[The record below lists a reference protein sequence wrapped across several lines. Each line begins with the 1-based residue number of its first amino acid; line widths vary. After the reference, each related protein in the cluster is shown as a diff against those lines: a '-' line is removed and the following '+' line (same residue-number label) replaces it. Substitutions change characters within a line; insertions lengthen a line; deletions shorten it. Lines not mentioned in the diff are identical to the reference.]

1 MTEFLSK
8 EGLFTWLRQIAG
20 ERKLIAPV
28 RMWGITLFRPVGS
41 PEDIALDIDNTDLS
55 AKDWF
60 FPPSEALFTVEQQG
74 GGRPLITPA
83 TEDREAV
90 LFGLRPCDALA
101 ISHFDLPFLAEPAD
115 PLYRERREKT
125 VLVGVACARA
135 RPECFCTSAGTA
147 PNDPSHMDILLT
159 EAGDGY
165 ALQAVTEKGRQAL
178 GDTPLES
185 RDIQLPPTPQPDPVP
200 LAGINDIARQ
210 VFDAP
215 YWDRLADRCIH
226 CNLCAYVCPDCY
238 CFDIRD
244 YSAKGKIERV
254 RCWESCQ
261 SAGFTRLA
269 GGHDPRSTKGA
280 RLRQRFYHKFLYF
293 PEQFGPTACTGCG
306 RCVRACPVNIDI
318 REVAAEMQKAAE
330 QVALETG

>member
-8 EGLFTWLRQIAG
+8 EGLFAWLGRIAG

-28 RMWGITLFRPVGS
+28 HMWGITLFRAVDS
-41 PEDIALDIDNTDLS
+41 PENIALDIENTDLS

-60 FPPSEALFTVEQQG
+60 FPPSEALFTVDQREDH
-74 GGRPLITPA
+74 PHITPA
-83 TEDREAV
+83 TENREAV

-101 ISHFDLPFLAEPAD
+101 ISHFDMPFLAEPAD
-115 PLYRERREKT
+115 NLYRERREKT

-147 PNDPSHMDILLT
+147 PNDSSLLDIMLT

-165 ALQAVTEKGRQAL
+165 ALEVVTEKGRKAL

-185 RDIQLPPTPQPDPVP
+185 LGFELTSPPQPDPVP
-200 LAGINDIARQ
+200 LAGIKDIARH

-244 YSAKGKIERV
+244 YSAKGKTERV

-269 GGHDPRSTKGA
+269 GGHDPRSSKGA

-293 PEQFGPTACTGCG
+293 PENFGPPACTGCG

-318 REVAAEMQKAAE
+318 REVAAEMQKAAK
-330 QVALETG
+330 QVALEMG